1 MDFLETL
8 KQIGIDFVENTGLAI
23 VRTLAFLVLGIVI
36 IKIVQTI
43 VRGATLRS
51 KKLDSS
57 AASFIIS
64 VITVILYVALI
75 IVLVTS
81 LGFSTA
87 GIIAGFS
94 AVALAIA
101 LALKDSLASLANGV
115 IIIFTKPFKK
125 GDYVKIGE
133 YDGLV
138 QDIRLF
144 NTKILT
150 YNNEEVIVPNSD
162 VLSQEMINYSAMP
175 LRRVCI
181 DVPLAYGTDVA
192 KAKQIILECVRA
204 YRYVVPSPAPSVDLT
219 AYGNSALKFSVKAW
233 TPTENYWTT
242 LFGLYEDI
250 YNTVNANGL
259 KIPFNQLDVR
269 IVPDQG
275 KNSDDSAQGGRQ

>member
-64 VITVILYVALI
+64 VITVILYVALV

-115 IIIFTKPFKK
+115 IIIFTKPF
-125 GDYVKIGE
+125 KIGE

-219 AYGNSALKFSVKAW
+219 AYGNSALNFSVKAW

-269 IVPDQG
+269 IVPDRN

>member
-64 VITVILYVALI
+64 VITVILYVALV

-115 IIIFTKPFKK
+115 IIIFTKPF
-125 GDYVKIGE
+125 KIGE

-219 AYGNSALKFSVKAW
+219 AYGNSALNFSVKAW

-269 IVPDQG
+269 IVPDQN